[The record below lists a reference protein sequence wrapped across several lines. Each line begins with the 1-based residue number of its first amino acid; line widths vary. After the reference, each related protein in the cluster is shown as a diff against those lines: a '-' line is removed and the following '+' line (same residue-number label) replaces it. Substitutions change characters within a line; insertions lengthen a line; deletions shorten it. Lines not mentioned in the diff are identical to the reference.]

1 MQTQTQAS
9 SADQIQFPVDDATY
23 DLLQALTSKLE
34 ALDAY
39 RTYMQDQSSGN
50 AQLFQQL
57 AQEDLQHAQKL
68 VQALRQKLGSSR

>member
-1 MQTQTQAS
+1 MQTQTS
-9 SADQIQFPVDDATY
+9 STSGQVQFPVDDATY

-57 AQEDLQHAQKL
+57 AQEDLRHAQQL
-68 VQALRQKLGSSR
+68 LDALRQKLNSGR

>member
-1 MQTQTQAS
+1 MQTQTNATS
-9 SADQIQFPVDDATY
+9 GQIQFPVDDATY

-57 AQEDLQHAQKL
+57 VQEDLQHAQQL
-68 VQALRQKLGSSR
+68 LDALRQKLGSGR